1 MNVPFPPPV
10 HSDCDRL
17 AAADTG
23 LRDAAANLDL
33 DRGQLAWC
41 RDHRT
46 ALLRFHRSPPSA
58 WLGAHEHE
66 RHALRGTFCRAR
78 GIPILRRLTGGGA
91 SYRDAHQ
98 INLTLTVALRT
109 DATRPPLG
117 PWPALLGRALQTA
130 LERLGVAARFAPP
143 RHLEIGGRTLG
154 EVFIAVREG
163 VLIAEAHLLRAI
175 DAAGMLRVLRIPKEK
190 LTPEGIRSAR
200 HRFATLD
207 APTLAAGAIQS
218 AAHEAI
224 SGVLGLAPVAVAP
237 AAWPAPARAGT
248 DADRGPPGDVGGDAP
263 ARITHRP
270 PTNAAAVP
278 ASNRAEPHELEG
290 FVKAGGG
297 VLYGELRPDPS
308 GRTIESLVVHG
319 DIQFHPHGLLRDLSA
334 AMAGVRLDAALERL
348 KTFLAHR
355 PRELLGFTAADLERL
370 LRLLLGRRVLQSRLG
385 LSAAEAGMLMI
396 HDPAGTA
403 DAPALLARA
412 QAMLVP
418 YCAKPTWC
426 KWRHRNGCPECGR
439 CAVGEAYHLGR
450 ARGMQVITIRN
461 FEHLETTLADL
472 RDAKVDAYL
481 GMCCRHFFL
490 KREYAFRA
498 AGMPA
503 VLIDITGA
511 NCYELQQEESA
522 YAGRFA
528 AQAELDLP
536 VLRKV
541 MAAVPACGPPIAARR
556 APRSTV
562 PGEPTSKLQPEMTD
576 RR

>member
-1 MNVPFPPPV
+1 MSVPSPPPV
-10 HSDCDRL
+10 HPDCDRL

-33 DRGQLAWC
+33 DRGQFAWC
-41 RDHRT
+41 RDHRA

-66 RHALRGTFCRAR
+66 RHALRGAFCRAR
-78 GIPILRRLTGGGA
+78 GIPILRRLTGGEA
-91 SYRDAHQ
+91 SYRDAQ
-98 INLTLTVALRT
+98 QLNLTLTVALGA
-109 DATRPPLG
+109 DVTRLPLE

-143 RHLEIGGRTLG
+143 HRLEIGGRTLG
-154 EVFIAVREG
+154 EVFIAVREK
-163 VLIAEAHLLRAI
+163 VLIAEAHLLLAI
-175 DAAGMLRVLRIPKEK
+175 DTTGMLRVLRVPKEK

-207 APTLAAGAIQS
+207 DPALDAGALQA
-218 AAHEAI
+218 AAHETIA
-224 SGVLGLAPVAVAP
+224 GALGLAPVAVAP
-237 AAWPAPARAGT
+237 AAWPAPMRADT
-248 DADRGPPGDVGGDAP
+248 DAAP
-263 ARITHRP
+263 AMNP
-270 PTNAAAVP
+270 D
-278 ASNRAEPHELEG
+278 EPRELEG
-290 FVKAGGG
+290 FVKVGGG
-297 VLYGELRPDPS
+297 VLYGGLRPDPS
-308 GRTIESLVVHG
+308 GRTIESLVIHG
-319 DIQFHPHGLLRDLSA
+319 DVQFHPHGLLRDLSA

-348 KTFLAHR
+348 STFLAHR
-355 PRELLGFTAADLERL
+355 PCELLGFTAADLERL

-385 LSAAEAGMLMI
+385 LSAAEAGMLMV
-396 HDPAGTA
+396 HDPAGTT

-426 KWRHRNGCPECGR
+426 KWRHRDGCPECGR
-439 CAVGEAYHLGR
+439 CAVGEAYRLGR
-450 ARGMQVITIRN
+450 ARGMQVITIRD
-461 FEHLETTLADL
+461 FEHLETALADL
-472 RDAKVDAYL
+472 RDARVDAYL

-511 NCYELQQEESA
+511 NCYELQQEELA

-528 AQAELDLP
+528 AQAELNLP

-556 APRSTV
+556 GPRPTV
-562 PGEPTSKLQPEMTD
+562 PGEPTVKEMTD

>member
-1 MNVPFPPPV
+1 VSVPSPPPV
-10 HSDCDRL
+10 HPDCDRL

-33 DRGQLAWC
+33 DRGQFAWC
-41 RDHRT
+41 RDHRA

-66 RHALRGTFCRAR
+66 RHALRGAFCRAR
-78 GIPILRRLTGGGA
+78 GIPILRRLTGGEA
-91 SYRDAHQ
+91 SYRDAQ
-98 INLTLTVALRT
+98 QLNLTLTVALGA
-109 DATRPPLG
+109 DVTRPPLG

-143 RHLEIGGRTLG
+143 HRLEIGGRTLG
-154 EVFIAVREG
+154 EVFIAVREK

-175 DAAGMLRVLRIPKEK
+175 DTTGMLRVLRVPKEK

-207 APTLAAGAIQS
+207 DPALDAGALQA

-224 SGVLGLAPVAVAP
+224 AGALGLAPVAVAP
-237 AAWPAPARAGT
+237 AAWPAPMRADT
-248 DADRGPPGDVGGDAP
+248 DAAP
-263 ARITHRP
+263 AMNP
-270 PTNAAAVP
+270 D
-278 ASNRAEPHELEG
+278 EPRELEG
-290 FVKAGGG
+290 FVKVGGG
-297 VLYGELRPDPS
+297 VLYGGLRPDPS
-308 GRTIESLVVHG
+308 GRTIESLVIHG
-319 DIQFHPHGLLRDLSA
+319 NVQFHPHGLLRDLSA

-348 KTFLAHR
+348 STFLAHR
-355 PRELLGFTAADLERL
+355 PCELLGFTAADLERL

-385 LSAAEAGMLMI
+385 LSAAEAGMLMV
-396 HDPAGTA
+396 HDPAGTT

-426 KWRHRNGCPECGR
+426 KWRHRDGCPECGR
-439 CAVGEAYHLGR
+439 CAVGEAYRLGR
-450 ARGMQVITIRN
+450 ARGMQVITIRD
-461 FEHLETTLADL
+461 FEHLETALADL
-472 RDAKVDAYL
+472 RDARVDAYL

-511 NCYELQQEESA
+511 NCYELQQEELA

-528 AQAELDLP
+528 AQAELNLP

-556 APRSTV
+556 GPRPTV
-562 PGEPTSKLQPEMTD
+562 PGEPTVKEMTD

>member
-1 MNVPFPPPV
+1 MSVPSPPPV
-10 HSDCDRL
+10 HPACDRL

-41 RDHRT
+41 RDHRA
-46 ALLRFHRSPPSA
+46 ALLRFHHSPPSA

-66 RHALRGTFCRAR
+66 RHALRSAFCRTH
-78 GIPILRRLTGGGA
+78 GIPILRRLTGGEA
-91 SYRDAHQ
+91 SYRDAQ
-98 INLTLTVALRT
+98 QLNLTLTVALHADAART
-109 DATRPPLG
+109 PLE

-130 LERLGVAARFAPP
+130 LERLSVAARFAPP
-143 RHLEIGGRTLG
+143 HHLEIGGRTLG

-163 VLIAEAHLLRAI
+163 VLIAEVHLLRAI
-175 DAAGMLRVLRIPKEK
+175 DTAGMLRVLRVPKEK

-200 HRFATLD
+200 HRFATLND
-207 APTLAAGAIQS
+207 PALAAGAVQA

-224 SGVLGLAPVAVAP
+224 AGVLGLAPVAVAP
-237 AAWPAPARAGT
+237 AAWPAQARAGI
-248 DADRGPPGDVGGDAP
+248 DAAP
-263 ARITHRP
+263 ARSTG
-270 PTNAAAVP
+270 
-278 ASNRAEPHELEG
+278 EPHELEG
-290 FVKAGGG
+290 FVKTGGG
-297 VLYGELRPDPS
+297 VLYGGLRPDPS
-308 GRTIESLVVHG
+308 GRTIELLVVHG
-319 DIQFHPHGLLRDLSA
+319 DVQFHPHGLLRDLSA

-348 KTFLAHR
+348 STFLAHR
-355 PRELLGFTAADLERL
+355 PCELLGFTVADLERL

-385 LSAAEAGMLMI
+385 LSAAEAGTLMV
-396 HDPAGTA
+396 HDPAGAA
-403 DAPALLARA
+403 DAPALLAHA
-412 QAMLVP
+412 QVMLVP

-426 KWRHRNGCPECGR
+426 KWRHRDGCPECGR

-472 RDAKVDAYL
+472 RDARVDAYL
-481 GMCCRHFFL
+481 GMCCHHFFL

-511 NCYELQQEESA
+511 NCYELQQEELA

-556 APRSTV
+556 GPRSTV
-562 PGEPTSKLQPEMTD
+562 PGGPTAKLQPEMTD

>member
-1 MNVPFPPPV
+1 VSVPSPSPV
-10 HSDCDRL
+10 HPACNRL

-23 LRDAAANLDL
+23 LRDATANLDL

-41 RDHRT
+41 RDHRS

-66 RHALRGTFCRAR
+66 RHALRGAFCRAR
-78 GIPILRRLTGGGA
+78 GIPILRRLTGGEA
-91 SYRDAHQ
+91 SYRDAQ
-98 INLTLTVALRT
+98 QLNLTLTVALRA
-109 DATRPPLG
+109 DATHAPLG

-130 LERLGVAARFAPP
+130 LERLGVAACFAPP
-143 RHLEIGGRTLG
+143 HHLEIGGRTLG

-163 VLIAEAHLLRAI
+163 VLIAEVHLLRAI
-175 DAAGMLRVLRIPKEK
+175 DTAGMLRVLRVPKEK

-200 HRFATLD
+200 HRFATFD
-207 APTLAAGAIQS
+207 DPALAAGALQA

-224 SGVLGLAPVAVAP
+224 AGALGLAPVAVAP
-237 AAWPAPARAGT
+237 AAWPAPTRAGT
-248 DADRGPPGDVGGDAP
+248 EADRGPPGSVGDKTP
-263 ARITHRP
+263 TRISHRP
-270 PTNAAAVP
+270 PATPAAAP
-278 ASNRAEPHELEG
+278 AMNPGEPHELEG
-290 FVKAGGG
+290 FVKTGGG
-297 VLYGELRPDPS
+297 VLYGGLRPDPS

-319 DIQFHPHGLLRDLSA
+319 DVQFHPHGLLRDLSA

-348 KTFLAHR
+348 STFLAHH
-355 PRELLGFTAADLERL
+355 PCELLGFSTADLDRL
-370 LRLLLGRRVLQSRLG
+370 LQLLLGRRVLQSCLG
-385 LSAAEAGMLMI
+385 LSAAEAGTLMV
-396 HDPAGTA
+396 HDPAGAT

-412 QAMLVP
+412 QVMLVP

-426 KWRHRNGCPECGR
+426 KWRHRDGCPECGR
-439 CAVGEAYHLGR
+439 CAVGEAYRLGR

-461 FEHLETTLADL
+461 FEHLEATLADL
-472 RDAKVDAYL
+472 RDARVDAYL
-481 GMCCRHFFL
+481 GMCCHHFFL

-511 NCYELQQEESA
+511 NCYELQQEELA

-556 APRSTV
+556 GPRSTV
-562 PGEPTSKLQPEMTD
+562 PDGPRSSN

>member
-1 MNVPFPPPV
+1 MSVPPPPPV
-10 HSDCDRL
+10 HPDCDRL

-41 RDHRT
+41 RDHRA

-66 RHALRGTFCRAR
+66 RHALRGAFCRAR
-78 GIPILRRLTGGGA
+78 GIPILRRLTGGEA
-91 SYRDAHQ
+91 SYRDAQ
-98 INLTLTVALRT
+98 QLNLTLTVALGA
-109 DATRPPLG
+109 DVTRPPLG

-143 RHLEIGGRTLG
+143 HRLEIGGRTLG
-154 EVFIAVREG
+154 EVFIAVREK

-175 DAAGMLRVLRIPKEK
+175 DTTGMLRVLRVPKEK

-207 APTLAAGAIQS
+207 DPALDAGALQA

-224 SGVLGLAPVAVAP
+224 AGALGLAPVAVAP
-237 AAWPAPARAGT
+237 AAWPAPMRADT
-248 DADRGPPGDVGGDAP
+248 DAAP
-263 ARITHRP
+263 AMNP
-270 PTNAAAVP
+270 D
-278 ASNRAEPHELEG
+278 EPRELEG
-290 FVKAGGG
+290 FVKVGGG
-297 VLYGELRPDPS
+297 VLYGWLRPDPS
-308 GRTIESLVVHG
+308 GRTIESLVIHG
-319 DIQFHPHGLLRDLSA
+319 DVQFHPHGLLRDLSA
-334 AMAGVRLDAALERL
+334 AMAGVRLDAALKRL
-348 KTFLAHR
+348 STFLAHR
-355 PRELLGFTAADLERL
+355 PCELLGFTAADLERL

-385 LSAAEAGMLMI
+385 LSAAEAGMLMV
-396 HDPAGTA
+396 HDPAGTT

-426 KWRHRNGCPECGR
+426 KWRHRDGCPECGR
-439 CAVGEAYHLGR
+439 CAVGEAYRLGR
-450 ARGMQVITIRN
+450 ARGMQVITIRD
-461 FEHLETTLADL
+461 FEHLETALADL
-472 RDAKVDAYL
+472 RDARVDAYL

-511 NCYELQQEESA
+511 NCYELQQEELA

-528 AQAELDLP
+528 AQAELNLP

-556 APRSTV
+556 GPRSTV
-562 PGEPTSKLQPEMTD
+562 PGKPTVKEMTD